1 MPVLRAVQKLLK
13 PEASFSPGTPGPS
26 NWVAR
31 SQPLAQVFSVSGP
44 KLLLVEYACNRPFDD
59 TIHNDYTTVVQP
71 NQMCRTPPN
80 QVPDHAVISIAHP
93 GIRRRYGGAH
103 SANEFV
109 RIGLGKRLPIWLPVE
124 AIEFYTRQF
133 KCGSD
138 ARSHRCLACTEVPIT
153 TTRICLW
160 LLRAN
165 ENIQVGAEDSTS
177 PPGPAPDGKIGASR
191 SASSGISGPAGG
203 TTALR
208 LEHLRKTPDHTSR
221 RSSGYQQRRALSP
234 LLVSLLTAIC
244 FIGAAEATDALNAHL
259 FAIHLI

>member
-31 SQPLAQVFSVSGP
+31 SQPSAQVFSVSGP

-71 NQMCRTPPN
+71 NQMCGTSPN
-80 QVPDHAVISIAHP
+80 QVPDHAVISIANP
-93 GIRRRYGGAH
+93 GIRR
-103 SANEFV
+103 ANEFV

-138 ARSHRCLACTEVPIT
+138 ARSHRCLACTRGPDYHDSHLPSGFFVR
-153 TTRICLW
+153 TRISKW
-160 LLRAN
+160 APRTQLLLL
-165 ENIQVGAEDSTS
+165 D
-177 PPGPAPDGKIGASR
+177 PPRTGR
-191 SASSGISGPAGG
+191 SAPA
-203 TTALR
+203 AA
-208 LEHLRKTPDHTSR
+208 PR
-221 RSSGYQQRRALSP
+221 RGSADLPVEQRR
-234 LLVSLLTAIC
+234 C
-244 FIGAAEATDALNAHL
+244 D
-259 FAIHLI
+259 